1 MSYINPQHLGIIAC
15 PGASDFANQ
24 IIKHLKEITKQQIE
38 SKISALSSEYKI
50 PESEVLTKY
59 NFFNDLIGQDIDQPN
74 GPAESFISNFEIKT
88 KFTQFPNG
96 EFKAEILSSIR
107 GLDVCIIQD
116 IANHY
121 PLLFHNAKKTQRLT
135 VNDQIFCLL
144 VAVDAALQAGA
155 GSVTIVIPSYPYARQ
170 HRKKSR
176 EGLTASRFGQ
186 MLEFIGVKRI
196 ITLDIHSKEIE
207 NSFNNLRLENLHAS
221 HQIIRELKSL
231 MDLNSPDIVVISP
244 DSGSIDR
251 NKFYSQSLSKP
262 LGLIYKER
270 DYSKLSHNAKD
281 SNITNITLLGDV
293 KDKTIIIADD
303 MLGTGATFLE
313 AITYLKKRGAKKII
327 CAVSLP
333 FFTGD
338 AIGHFD
344 EAYNSG
350 IFYRLIGTNAVYH
363 DKTLLNKDWYIS
375 TDVTQLFAQSIFKL
389 HNCLSLSTLLD
400 NRDLI
405 KDILKQDD

>member
-15 PGASDFANQ
+15 PGANGFAEK
-24 IIKHLKEITKQQIE
+24 IISHLREITKHDILK
-38 SKISALSSEYKI
+38 KIKNLSGKYGVPEKEMLKEYNLFKH
-50 PESEVLTKY
+50 L
-59 NFFNDLIGQDIDQPN
+59 IDQNINELRTPEELYVPGFKIN
-74 GPAESFISNFEIKT
+74 T
-88 KFTQFPNG
+88 KFTRFTNG
-96 EFKAEILSSIR
+96 EFKAEIMDSIR
-107 GLDVCIIQD
+107 GLDVFIVQD

-121 PLLFHNAKKTQRLT
+121 PIMFHNAKIEHSLS

-221 HQIIRELKSL
+221 HQIIKELKGL
-231 MDLNSPDIVVISP
+231 LDLNNPDIVVISP
-244 DSGSIDR
+244 DTGSIDR

-270 DYSKLSHNAKD
+270 DYSKLSYNAKE
-281 SNITNITLLGDV
+281 SNITNVNLLGDV
-293 KDKTIIIADD
+293 KNKTVIIADD
-303 MLGTGATFLE
+303 MLGTGGTFLE
-313 AITYLKKRGAKKII
+313 AITYLKKMGAKKII

-338 AIGHFD
+338 AIKHFD
-344 EAYNSG
+344 EAYKQG

-363 DKTLLNKDWYIS
+363 DEKLHSKEWYIS
-375 TDVTQLFAQSIFKL
+375 TDVSLLFAESIFKL
-389 HNCLSLSTLLD
+389 HNCQSLSLLLD
-400 NRDLI
+400 NRNII
-405 KDILKQDD
+405 KDILEKE

>member
-15 PGASDFANQ
+15 PGAQGFAEN
-24 IIKHLKEITKQQIE
+24 IITHLKEITKQGINK
-38 SKISALSSEYKI
+38 KIQNLSLKYKI
-50 PESEVLTKY
+50 PETEVVKKY
-59 NFFNDLIGQDIDQPN
+59 NFFNDIIEQNIADSN
-74 GPAESFISNFEIKT
+74 GPDESFISEFKINT
-88 KFTQFPNG
+88 KFTRFTNG
-96 EFKAEILSSIR
+96 EFKAEIMSSIR
-107 GLDVCIIQD
+107 GLDVFIVQD

-121 PLLFHNAKKTQRLT
+121 PLMFHNAKTTQILS

-144 VAVDAALQAGA
+144 VAVDAALQADA

-186 MLEFIGVKRI
+186 ILEFIGVKRI

-221 HQIIRELKSL
+221 HQIIKELKKL
-231 MDLNSPDIVVISP
+231 INLDSPDIMVISP
-244 DSGSIDR
+244 DTGSIDR
-251 NKFYSQSLSKP
+251 NKFYSHSLSKP
-262 LGLIYKER
+262 LGLLYKER
-270 DYSKLSHNAKD
+270 DYSKISHNAKE
-281 SNITNITLLGDV
+281 SNITNINLLGEV

-303 MLGTGATFLE
+303 MLGTGGTFLE
-313 AITYLKKRGAKKII
+313 AITYLKKQGAKKIV

-338 AIGHFD
+338 AIKHFD
-344 EAYNSG
+344 EAYKQG

-363 DKTLLNKDWYIS
+363 DKKLLDKEWYIS
-375 TDVTQLFAQSIFKL
+375 TDVSFLFAQSIFKL
-389 HNCLSLSTLLD
+389 HNCQSLSLLLD
-400 NRDLI
+400 NRDII
-405 KDILKQDD
+405 KNILEKE